1 MRWRRKREIF
11 ASGLFDVLL
20 KNLLV
25 LHAISFCFRAYR
37 IVRETVAPSDGRKGT
52 LTDEKL

>member
-1 MRWRRKREIF
+1 METKKRDF
-11 ASGLFDVLL
+11 CKWVFFDVLL